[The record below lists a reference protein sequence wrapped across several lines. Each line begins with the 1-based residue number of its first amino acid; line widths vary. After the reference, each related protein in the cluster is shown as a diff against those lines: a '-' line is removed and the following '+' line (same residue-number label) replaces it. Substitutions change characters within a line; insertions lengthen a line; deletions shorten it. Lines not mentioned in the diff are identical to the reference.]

1 MRFAGSKRR
10 RDRALDVR
18 GVGHPRPRHP
28 EPTGDVDSKTG
39 DQIMACIQDARK
51 QSGATLV
58 VVTHN
63 PDVARGADRT
73 LHMKDGA
80 LQ

>member
-1 MRFAGSKRR
+1 P
-10 RDRALDVR
+10 ALILGD
-18 GVGHPRPRHP
+18 

-39 DQIMACIQDARK
+39 EQIMACIQEARR

-73 LHMKDGA
+73 LHMKDGL